1 MNWDAIGA
9 VAELVGA
16 TAVVFSLIYLATQ
29 IKDSKRSDQIIASAS
44 LSSTASEWLMHIVND
59 EGLCELYHRG
69 VGDYDSLDKSEKSRF
84 SLLLYQLLRN
94 AEAGWILAN
103 SGLVDHSYWIGVENA
118 VGLIIGCKG
127 GRRALE
133 KHRQYLGPEY
143 LVFIEE
149 LLADQIEQNAD

>member
-16 TAVVFSLIYLATQ
+16 TAVVMSLIYLATQ

-44 LSSTASEWLMHIVND
+44 LSGTANEWLMHIVDN

-69 VGDYDSLDKSEKSRF
+69 ISEYDSLNKSEKSRF

-94 AEAGWILAN
+94 AEAGWVQTN
-103 SGLVDHSYWIGVENA
+103 SGVVDHSYWIGVENA
-118 VGLIIGCKG
+118 VGLIIGSKG

-133 KHRQYLGPEY
+133 KHRQYLGPEF
-143 LVFIEE
+143 LVFVEE
-149 LLADQIEQNAD
+149 LLANQVEQSAD